1 MSTKIGSP
9 SRNTGYI
16 ERTNSNGDRI
26 IVPIGF
32 ARGINALR
40 HYVNNCVLSGAWVR
54 PGANN
59 NQVSV
64 SEGFVRQDGWVRR
77 VNALTNQTLNPVT
90 GDFVVYVPAIG
101 PNDYET
107 VTIGGKT
114 FKKLSN
120 TSQSVDP
127 SIGTRSGTNLDG
139 VIVLAYIKH
148 PDSGL
153 VVDSEI
159 DNNARPKL
167 FEPYGQWY

>member
-1 MSTKIGSP
+1 VSTKIGSP

-40 HYVNNCVLSGAWVR
+40 HYVNNCVLSGAWVS
-54 PGANN
+54 PGTNN

-64 SEGFVRQDGWVRR
+64 SEGFVRQDGWVRK
-77 VNALTNQTLNPVT
+77 VNALTNHTLTP

-101 PNDYET
+101 TGDYET
-107 VTIGGKT
+107 ITVGNKT
-114 FKKLSN
+114 FKKLKN

-127 SIGTRSGTNLDG
+127 VVEPKSNPIEEGA
-139 VIVLAYIKH
+139 IVLAYIKYQ
-148 PDSGL
+148 SGNP
-153 VVDSEI
+153 VSNNNI

-167 FEPYGQWY
+167 FEPYGQWYF